1 VDLRTITQGGSFMK
15 RFVFALLLGAAVVA
29 SAAPAL
35 AESQIPRPEGLQ
47 ESWVVVTDPSEIGLE
62 ENDRK

>member
-1 VDLRTITQGGSFMK
+1 MK

-62 ENDRK
+62 GNDRK